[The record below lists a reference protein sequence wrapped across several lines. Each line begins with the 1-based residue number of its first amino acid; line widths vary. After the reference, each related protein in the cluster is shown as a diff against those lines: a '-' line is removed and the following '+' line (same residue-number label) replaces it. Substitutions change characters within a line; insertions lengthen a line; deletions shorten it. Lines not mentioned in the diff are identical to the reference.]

1 MTCVDRTGRRD
12 DKSDDMIVVTGA
24 AGFIGSYMAGK
35 LNQEGRQDLILVD
48 QFTDPSKISN
58 YISKTY
64 LQLVDRDVFF
74 EWLNDNHQ
82 FVQCIIHL
90 GARTDTIGQDPV
102 SYKKLNFDYSRRIWN
117 DCVQYSLPLIYASSA
132 STYGDG
138 EFGFDDDHRLIDNFN
153 PLNCYAQ
160 SKHDFDRWVL
170 AQTQQP
176 PFWAGLKF
184 FNVFGP
190 NEYHKGRMASV
201 VYQAFNRI
209 SETKNM
215 TLFRSHRP
223 DFEDGE
229 QARDFIYVEDVA
241 KVMLHFMNNRHM
253 SGIFNVGTGVAR
265 TYLDL
270 SRAVFK
276 AMKIE
281 EDIRFM
287 NTPKDIRD
295 NYQYY
300 TCAQIDKLRQAG
312 YDQPFISLEDAV
324 HDYVKSYLTAEYC
337 F

>member
-1 MTCVDRTGRRD
+1 LLCVDRIGRRE
-12 DKSDDMIVVTGA
+12 DKSVIMIVVTGA

-35 LNQEGRQDLILVD
+35 LNQEGYHDLILVD
-48 QFTDPSKISN
+48 QFTDPLKISN
-58 YISKTY
+58 YVSKIY
-64 LQLVDRDVFF
+64 KKLVDRDVFF

-82 FVQCIIHL
+82 SVKCVIHL
-90 GARTDTIGQDPV
+90 GARTDTIGQDPA
-102 SYKKLNFDYSRRIWN
+102 SYKKLNFDYSRRIWSS
-117 DCVQYSLPLIYASSA
+117 CVQYHLPLIYASSA

-138 EFGFDDDHRLIDNFN
+138 EFGFDDDHRLIDNFK

-160 SKHDFDRWVL
+160 SKHDFDLWAL
-170 AQTQQP
+170 AQKQQP
-176 PFWAGLKF
+176 PFWTGLKF

-209 SETKNM
+209 SETKKM
-215 TLFRSHRP
+215 TLFRSHRA
-223 DFEDGE
+223 DFENGE

-241 KVMLHFMNNRHM
+241 RVMLHFMNNQQV

-265 TYLDL
+265 TYLTL
-270 SRAVFK
+270 TQAVFK
-276 AMKIE
+276 AMGIE
-281 EDIRFM
+281 EDISFV

-300 TCAQIDKLRQAG
+300 TCAEIDKLRQAG
-312 YDQPFISLEDAV
+312 YDHSFISLEDAIQ
-324 HDYVKSYLTAEYC
+324 DYVKSYLTTEYC